1 MKNDV
6 AQYQQ
11 WIVQAAQ
18 ALGVP
23 AELALRVARQESGVQ
38 HYWASGPKSGQLKIS
53 PKGAIGVMQ
62 VMPGSSGGRDLS
74 DPRQNIEA
82 GMAYLSDMYVR
93 YRSWPL
99 AVAAYNAGPER
110 VEGWLKGINTLP
122 AETRQ
127 YVAAVTGWDTGAGPG
142 PRRTGSAGDGR
153 ALLAAGLLAAA
164 VYVIIS

>member
-23 AELALRVARQESGVQ
+23 AELALRVARQESRWRQYDERGAVLRSP
-38 HYWASGPKSGQLKIS
+38 SGAVGIL
-53 PKGAIGVMQ
+53 Q
-62 VMPGSSGGRDLS
+62 VMPGSSDGRDLS